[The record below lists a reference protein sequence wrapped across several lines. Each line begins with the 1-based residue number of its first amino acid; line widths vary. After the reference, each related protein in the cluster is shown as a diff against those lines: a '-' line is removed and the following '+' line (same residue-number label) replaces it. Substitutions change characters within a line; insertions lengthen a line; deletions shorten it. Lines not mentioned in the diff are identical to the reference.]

1 MRTWQGILLAL
12 ALTAMAGTA
21 VAEPATAI
29 GVYYDTA
36 ATQTSYTFE
45 GGPAAYLTAYIYTT
59 NTEQTVGGA
68 AFKLDLDPRIT
79 MLAADFPAGIQIG
92 TLTSGIQIGMT
103 ECFIGY
109 FGVPTRLA
117 TLTLWTNQYSMEN
130 AEMTISAYPRTG
142 TIQLSDCEGNLR
154 VVDGL
159 TSYLTVPPRPTVGIF
174 FDTAATITQGVFNG
188 GYDQYQTA
196 YIIVTNAEAT
206 VGGAAYK
213 LELDS
218 RITLLAHT
226 YPAGIQIGE
235 PLTGVQVGFTDCYI
249 GYYGVPVLVS
259 TLTLWTGNQL
269 LTDAQLHI
277 AAYPPAGTI
286 QLSDCEG
293 NLRNVE
299 GGTAY
304 LTIPVAA
311 ENQSWSKIKTLY
323 GN

>member
-1 MRTWQGILLAL
+1 MRTWQSILLAL
-12 ALTAMAGTA
+12 AMTAMAGSA
-21 VAEPATAI
+21 VAQPAAAI

-36 ATQTSYTFE
+36 ATETSHTYE
-45 GGPAAYLTAYIYTT
+45 GGPTTFLEAYIYAT

-79 MLAADFPAGIQIG
+79 LFGVTFPAGIQIG
-92 TLTSGIQIGMT
+92 SLQSGIQIGMT
-103 ECFIGY
+103 DCFVGY
-109 FGVPTRLA
+109 FGVPVRLA
-117 TLTLWTNQYSMEN
+117 TLTLWTNEYSMTN
-130 AEMTISAYPRTG
+130 AALTISAYPRSG
-142 TIQLSDCEGNLR
+142 LIELSDCEGNLR
-154 VVDGL
+154 VIDGL

-174 FDTAATITQGVFNG
+174 FDLAATSVSGTFNG
-188 GYDQYQTA
+188 GYDQLHTA
-196 YIIVTNAEAT
+196 YVMAVNTEST

-218 RITLLAHT
+218 HISLMAHT

-235 PLTGVQVGFTDCYI
+235 PLSGIQVGFTDCYV
-249 GYYGVPVLVS
+249 GYFGVPVRIS
-259 TLTLWTGNQL
+259 TLTLWTGAYL
-269 LTDAQLHI
+269 LNDAEMRI
-277 AAYPPAGTI
+277 AAYPMAGVI

-293 NLRNVE
+293 NLRNVA

-311 ENQSWSKIKTLY
+311 ESHSWSQIKTLY

>member
-12 ALTAMAGTA
+12 ALTAMAGSA
-21 VAEPATAI
+21 VAQTPTAI

-36 ATQTSYTFE
+36 ATETTHTFE
-45 GGPAAYLTAYIYTT
+45 GGPTATLTAYIYTT

-68 AFKLDLDPRIT
+68 AFKLDLDPRISLLGAT
-79 MLAADFPAGIQIG
+79 FPAGVQIG
-92 TLTSGIQIGMT
+92 TLQSGVQIGMT
-103 ECFIGY
+103 ECFVGY
-109 FGVPTRLA
+109 FGVPTLLS
-117 TLTLWTNQYSMEN
+117 TLTLWTNEYSMEN

-142 TIQLSDCEGNLR
+142 LVELSDCEGNLR
-154 VVDGL
+154 VIDGL
-159 TSYLTVPPRPTVGIF
+159 TSYLTVPPRPGVGIY
-174 FDTAATITQGVFNG
+174 FDTAATSNVGSFNG
-188 GYDQYQTA
+188 GYDTYHTA
-196 YIIVTNAEAT
+196 YVIATNAEAT

-226 YPAGIQIGE
+226 YPAGIQIGD
-235 PLTGVQVGFTDCYI
+235 PISGIQVGFTDCYV

-269 LTDAQLHI
+269 LSDAQMSI
-277 AAYPPAGTI
+277 TAYPPAGVV

-293 NLRNVE
+293 NLRSVA

-304 LTIPVAA
+304 LSIPVAA
-311 ENQSWSKIKTLY
+311 ENQSWSQIKTLY